1 MVTSSNKFIEL
12 EVSII
17 HRICVEP
24 RGELSLEHNV
34 EIIIIAFHIM
44 DWGCGVGLQQVCVT
58 LPSLFS
64 NKMDVVEGD
73 VIARVLE
80 RRLNLDVN
88 ESRKI

>member
-12 EVSII
+12 ELSMI

-24 RGELSLEHNV
+24 RGELSLEHKNV

-44 DWGCGVGLQQVCVT
+44 DWGCGVWLQQVCVT

-73 VIARVLE
+73 VIARVL
-80 RRLNLDVN
+80 DW
-88 ESRKI
+88 I